1 MQESDKEQGNQ
12 ILKATGIIMIAMML
26 SRVLG
31 YVRDVIIYG
40 MFGQNYY
47 TDAYNAAFSIPDLIY
62 FLLVGGALSSAFIP
76 VISGYIAKDEKDE
89 AWQVVSTIFNIIVI
103 LLFFGITAGMAFT
116 EQLIYVLVPG
126 FNQESIDLTVKLTR
140 IMFAQSFFMTLNGI
154 IQGVLHSTKHF
165 LSPAIGSVL
174 YNVGIILIG
183 LLLAKPFGIAGFSVG
198 VVGGS
203 IMNFLILLPALR
215 KTGIKYYPGINLKHP
230 GVKKL
235 FRMIVPVFIG
245 LSVTHLNLFVTQN
258 LASQLPDEG
267 MISALRAAYRIS
279 MLPIGIFGLA
289 IGVSFFPSLTGHA
302 ARNEKK
308 EYIKL
313 FSLGLRT
320 IVYITL
326 PATVGIIALKTPI
339 VRAMF
344 QHGHFTAA
352 NTAATSHAL
361 LFYSFGIVA
370 YSAQALLYRS
380 FYANEDTRTPV
391 IVGITTMSL
400 NIVLSMFLV
409 KYMNHGGLALAHSIA
424 GIFNMIILL
433 VVIKIQYGQI
443 DGKNMLIS
451 FTKTSVSSIIMGISV
466 YFVAT
471 QFQNYFGTVGK
482 SLQLLQVLIATGV
495 GVMVYFISTTL
506 ANMEESK
513 IVKNIVLKK
522 FKRS

>member
-1 MQESDKEQGNQ
+1 MQQSDKESGNQ

-31 YVRDVIIYG
+31 YLRDVIISG
-40 MFGQNYY
+40 RFGQNYY

-76 VISGYIAKDEKDE
+76 VISGYIAKNEKEE
-89 AWQVVSTIFNIIVI
+89 AWKVVSTVFNVI
-103 LLFFGITAGMAFT
+103 MVFLVIGITVGMIFT
-116 EQLIYVLVPG
+116 ENLIFLLVPG

-154 IQGVLHSTKHF
+154 IQGVLHSNKHF

-174 YNVGIILIG
+174 YNIGIIVIG
-183 LLLAKPFGIAGFSVG
+183 LLLSKPFGIAGFSIG
-198 VVGGS
+198 VVGGA
-203 IMNFLILLPALR
+203 IMNFLVLLPALK
-215 KTGIKYYPGINLKHP
+215 KTGIRYYPGINLKHP
-230 GVKKL
+230 GVVKL
-235 FRMIVPVFIG
+235 FRLIIPVFIG

-258 LASQLPDEG
+258 LASSLPEEG
-267 MISALRAAYRIS
+267 MISALRIAYRIS
-279 MLPIGIFGLA
+279 MLPVGIFGLA

-326 PATVGIIALKTPI
+326 PATIGIIALKTPI
-339 VRAMF
+339 IRTMF
-344 QHGHFTAA
+344 QHGQFTAA
-352 NTAATSHAL
+352 NTGATAHAL
-361 LFYSFGIVA
+361 LYYSFGIVA

-391 IVGITTMSL
+391 IVGVTTMSL
-400 NIVLSMFLV
+400 NIVLSIFLV
-409 KYMNHGGLALAHSIA
+409 KYMNHGGLALAHSVA

-433 VVIKIQYGQI
+433 GVIKIKFGQI

-451 FTKTSVSSIIMGISV
+451 FTKTGISSIIMGISV
-466 YFVAT
+466 YGVAIL
-471 QFQNYFGTVGK
+471 FEKYFGIASK
-482 SLQLLQVLIATGV
+482 NLQILQVILATGV
-495 GVMVYFISTTL
+495 GVMVYFTSTTL
-506 ANMEESK
+506 GKMEESK
-513 IVKNIVLKK
+513 IVKNIVMKKLK
-522 FKRS
+522 RN